1 MFRTTI
7 FFLFLHFYLVGL
19 SQKMDTTI
27 IKVSSS
33 NLSEDIKYSL
43 TKDDKMLLL
52 VYIPNYIGD
61 KDILGIKEFSTP
73 TTLNIK
79 RIDKL
84 DKYEYTIS
92 FQ

>member
-52 VYIPNYIGD
+52 VYIPNYIVD